1 MEQRHE
7 HELIIARQDQRK
19 RCCPGAPLA
28 AAEGRP
34 GLGSHLGEQD
44 GRALRDEQEVRQHS
58 VGSLVLV
65 PGHQRLQRILDPL
78 QHL

>member
-1 MEQRHE
+1 
-7 HELIIARQDQRK
+7 
-19 RCCPGAPLA
+19 
-28 AAEGRP
+28 
-34 GLGSHLGEQD
+34 
-44 GRALRDEQEVRQHS
+44 VRQHS